1 MSINKNDEFIVN
13 IIDDGINGEGIAK
26 IDNFTVFVKGAIKG
40 EKAKIKII
48 KVLTSHAYGKIL
60 EIIDRSVYRK
70 NPDCDTYNRCGGCCL
85 RHIDYEYTLKI
96 KKNIV
101 ENVLR
106 KQGLDYIKVNDVLGM
121 KKPYYYRNK
130 LQYPLGLDKANNKVM
145 GVFEERSHNVINTEK
160 CMIQNKLIQSIANDI
175 FTFIKSNNISVY
187 NEKSLKGIVRH
198 IIIRVGIKTNEV
210 MCTLVL
216 NEDKIEKEVEEKFV
230 EYITKRYSQI
240 KTIIKNINSRNTN
253 VILGDKNIVLYGNGY
268 IYDDILGYKFKISNM
283 SFYQVNPVQT
293 EVLYLKAIEYA
304 SLKGEETIF
313 DLYCG
318 IGTIGICAS
327 KKSKKLY
334 GIETIKEAIDDARE
348 NAKINNISNAEF
360 FVGDVEKKLPEFIKK
375 NNIKPDVIFIDPP
388 RKGCDKTAIYT
399 ILNIVPK
406 KIVYVSCNPSTLAR
420 DLKMFEEKYDI
431 KEITP
436 VDMFPFTSHVEVCAL
451 LELKN
456 CRPLLNLLAFKIQL
470 CFIKE
475 VDLD

>member
-304 SLKGEETIF
+304 SLKGEETIL

-436 VDMFPFTSHVEVCAL
+436 VDMFPFTSHVECCVL

-456 CRPLLNLLAFKIQL
+456 CRPLLNLLAFKTQ
-470 CFIKE
+470 
-475 VDLD
+475 

>member
-1 MSINKNDEFIVN
+1 MDINKNDEFIVN

-121 KKPYYYRNK
+121 KNPYYYRNK

-175 FTFIKSNNISVY
+175 FNFIKSNNIRVY

-375 NNIKPDVIFIDPP
+375 NNIKPDVVFIDPP

-436 VDMFPFTSHVEVCAL
+436 VDMFPFTSHVECCVL

>member
-216 NEDKIEKEVEEKFV
+216 KEDKIEKEVEEKFV

-240 KTIIKNINSRNTN
+240 KTIIKNINDKNTN

-436 VDMFPFTSHVEVCAL
+436 VDMFPFTSHVECCVL

-456 CRPLLNLLAFKIQL
+456 CRPLLNLLAFKTQ
-470 CFIKE
+470 
-475 VDLD
+475 

>member
-121 KKPYYYRNK
+121 KNPYYYRNK

-240 KTIIKNINSRNTN
+240 KTIIKNINDKNTN

-304 SLKGEETIF
+304 SLKGEETIL

-436 VDMFPFTSHVEVCAL
+436 VDMFPFTSHVECCVL

-456 CRPLLNLLAFKIQL
+456 CRPLLNLLAFKTQ
-470 CFIKE
+470 
-475 VDLD
+475 

>member
-121 KKPYYYRNK
+121 KNPYYYRNK

-436 VDMFPFTSHVEVCAL
+436 VDMFPFTSHVECVVAMTL
-451 LELKN
+451 RETM
-456 CRPLLNLLAFKIQL
+456 
-470 CFIKE
+470 
-475 VDLD
+475 

>member
-121 KKPYYYRNK
+121 KNPYYYRNK

-187 NEKSLKGIVRH
+187 NEKSLKGIIRH

-216 NEDKIEKEVEEKFV
+216 NEDKIEKEVEEKLV

-304 SLKGEETIF
+304 SLKGEETIL

-436 VDMFPFTSHVEVCAL
+436 VDMFPFTSHVECCVL

>member
-121 KKPYYYRNK
+121 KNPYYYRNK

-187 NEKSLKGIVRH
+187 NEKSLKGIIRH

-436 VDMFPFTSHVEVCAL
+436 VDMFPFTSHVECCVL

>member
-216 NEDKIEKEVEEKFV
+216 KEDKIEKEVEEKFV

-240 KTIIKNINSRNTN
+240 KTIIKNINDKNTN

-304 SLKGEETIF
+304 SLKGEETIL

-436 VDMFPFTSHVEVCAL
+436 VDMFPFTSHVECCVL

-456 CRPLLNLLAFKIQL
+456 CRPLLNLLAFKTQ
-470 CFIKE
+470 
-475 VDLD
+475 

>member
-106 KQGLDYIKVNDVLGM
+106 KQGLDYIKLNDVLGM

-187 NEKSLKGIVRH
+187 NEKSLKGIIRH

-240 KTIIKNINSRNTN
+240 KTIIKNINDKNTN

-318 IGTIGICAS
+318 IGTIS
-327 KKSKKLY
+327 LYETKNSKKLY

-436 VDMFPFTSHVEVCAL
+436 VDMFPFTSHVECCVL

-456 CRPLLNLLAFKIQL
+456 CRPLLNLLAFKIQ
-470 CFIKE
+470 
-475 VDLD
+475 

>member
-121 KKPYYYRNK
+121 KNPYYYRNK

-175 FTFIKSNNISVY
+175 FTFIKSDNISVY

-216 NEDKIEKEVEEKFV
+216 NEDKIEKEVEEKLV

-304 SLKGEETIF
+304 SLKGEETIL

-456 CRPLLNLLAFKIQL
+456 CQSS
-470 CFIKE
+470 
-475 VDLD
+475 

>member
-121 KKPYYYRNK
+121 KNPYYYRNK

-175 FTFIKSNNISVY
+175 FTFIKSDNISVY

-216 NEDKIEKEVEEKFV
+216 NEDKIEKEVEEKLV

-436 VDMFPFTSHVEVCAL
+436 VDMFPFTSHVECCVL

-456 CRPLLNLLAFKIQL
+456 CQ
-470 CFIKE
+470 
-475 VDLD
+475 

>member
-187 NEKSLKGIVRH
+187 NEKSLKGIIRH

-436 VDMFPFTSHVEVCAL
+436 VDMFPFTSHVECCVL

-456 CRPLLNLLAFKIQL
+456 CRPLLNLLAFKIQ
-470 CFIKE
+470 
-475 VDLD
+475 

>member
-436 VDMFPFTSHVEVCAL
+436 VDMFPFTSHVECCVL

-456 CRPLLNLLAFKIQL
+456 CRPLLNLLAFKTQ
-470 CFIKE
+470 
-475 VDLD
+475 

>member
-1 MSINKNDEFIVN
+1 MGINKNDEFIVN

-130 LQYPLGLDKANNKVM
+130 LQYPLGLDKTNNKVM

-175 FTFIKSNNISVY
+175 FNFIKSNNISVY

-456 CRPLLNLLAFKIQL
+456 CRPLLNLLAFKIQ
-470 CFIKE
+470 
-475 VDLD
+475 

>member
-175 FTFIKSNNISVY
+175 FNFIKSNNISVY

-240 KTIIKNINSRNTN
+240 KTIIKNINDKNTN

-304 SLKGEETIF
+304 SLKGEETIL

-436 VDMFPFTSHVEVCAL
+436 VDMFPFTSHVECCVL

-456 CRPLLNLLAFKIQL
+456 CRPLLNLLAFKTQ
-470 CFIKE
+470 
-475 VDLD
+475 

>member
-240 KTIIKNINSRNTN
+240 KTIIKNINDKNTN

-436 VDMFPFTSHVEVCAL
+436 VDMFPFTSHVECCVL

>member
-121 KKPYYYRNK
+121 KNPYYYRNK

-240 KTIIKNINSRNTN
+240 KTIIKNINDKNTN

-420 DLKMFEEKYDI
+420 DLKMFE
-431 KEITP
+431 
-436 VDMFPFTSHVEVCAL
+436 
-451 LELKN
+451 
-456 CRPLLNLLAFKIQL
+456 
-470 CFIKE
+470 
-475 VDLD
+475 

>member
-1 MSINKNDEFIVN
+1 MGINKNDEFIVN

-187 NEKSLKGIVRH
+187 NEKSLKGIIRH

-240 KTIIKNINSRNTN
+240 KTIIKNINDKNTN

-327 KKSKKLY
+327 KNSKKLY

-375 NNIKPDVIFIDPP
+375 NNINPDVIFIDPP

-436 VDMFPFTSHVEVCAL
+436 VDMFPFTSHVECCVL

-456 CRPLLNLLAFKIQL
+456 CRPLLNLLAFKTQ
-470 CFIKE
+470 
-475 VDLD
+475 

>member
-240 KTIIKNINSRNTN
+240 KTIIKNINDKNTN

-436 VDMFPFTSHVEVCAL
+436 VDMFPFTSHVECCVL

-456 CRPLLNLLAFKIQL
+456 CQSS
-470 CFIKE
+470 
-475 VDLD
+475 

>member
-436 VDMFPFTSHVEVCAL
+436 VDMFPFTSHVECCVL

-456 CRPLLNLLAFKIQL
+456 YQ
-470 CFIKE
+470 
-475 VDLD
+475 

>member
-106 KQGLDYIKVNDVLGM
+106 KQGLAYIKVNDVLGM

-187 NEKSLKGIVRH
+187 NEKSLKGIIRH

-240 KTIIKNINSRNTN
+240 KTIIKNINNKNTN
-253 VILGDKNIVLYGNGY
+253 VILGDKNIVLYGDGY
-268 IYDDILGYKFKISNM
+268 IYDEILGYKFKISNM
-283 SFYQVNPVQT
+283 SFYQVNPIQT
-293 EVLYLKAIEYA
+293 EVLYSKAIEYA

-327 KKSKKLY
+327 KNVKKLY
-334 GIETIKEAIDDARE
+334 GIETIKEAIDDAKE
-348 NAKINNISNAEF
+348 NAKLNNIKNADF
-360 FVGDVEKKLPEFIKK
+360 FVGDVEKKLPEFIKE
-375 NNIKPDVIFIDPP
+375 NNIKPDVVFIDPP
-388 RKGCDKTAIYT
+388 RKGCEKIAIDT
-399 ILNIVPK
+399 ILNITPK
-406 KIVYVSCNPSTLAR
+406 KVVYVSCNPATLAR
-420 DLKMFEEKYDI
+420 DLKLFEEKYNI
-431 KEITP
+431 KEVTP
-436 VDMFPFTSHVEVCAL
+436 VDMFPFTSHVECVVAMTL
-451 LELKN
+451 RETL
-456 CRPLLNLLAFKIQL
+456 
-470 CFIKE
+470 
-475 VDLD
+475 

>member
-26 IDNFTVFVKGAIKG
+26 IDNFTVFVKAAIKG

-175 FTFIKSNNISVY
+175 FTFIKNNNISVY

-456 CRPLLNLLAFKIQL
+456 YRPLLNLLAFKIQL

>member
-1 MSINKNDEFIVN
+1 MINIKSKSNIKIKEKINIVSINKNDEFIVN

-121 KKPYYYRNK
+121 KNPYYYRNK

-436 VDMFPFTSHVEVCAL
+436 VDMFPFTSHVECVVAMTL
-451 LELKN
+451 RETM
-456 CRPLLNLLAFKIQL
+456 
-470 CFIKE
+470 
-475 VDLD
+475 

>member
-85 RHIDYEYTLKI
+85 RHIDYKYTLKI

-121 KKPYYYRNK
+121 KNPYYYRNK

-175 FTFIKSNNISVY
+175 FTFIKSDNISVY

-216 NEDKIEKEVEEKFV
+216 NEDKIEKEVEEKLV

-436 VDMFPFTSHVEVCAL
+436 VDMFPFTSHVECCVL

-456 CRPLLNLLAFKIQL
+456 CQ
-470 CFIKE
+470 
-475 VDLD
+475 

>member
-175 FTFIKSNNISVY
+175 FNFIKSNNISVY

-436 VDMFPFTSHVEVCAL
+436 VDMFPFTSHVECVAV
-451 LELKN
+451 LEL
-456 CRPLLNLLAFKIQL
+456 I
-470 CFIKE
+470 
-475 VDLD
+475 D

>member
-121 KKPYYYRNK
+121 KNPYYYRNK

-240 KTIIKNINSRNTN
+240 KTIIKNINDKNTN

-436 VDMFPFTSHVEVCAL
+436 VDMFPFTSHVECCVL

-456 CRPLLNLLAFKIQL
+456 YQ
-470 CFIKE
+470 
-475 VDLD
+475 

>member
-187 NEKSLKGIVRH
+187 NEKSLKGIIRH

-240 KTIIKNINSRNTN
+240 KTIIKNINDKNTN

-304 SLKGEETIF
+304 SLKGEETIL

-436 VDMFPFTSHVEVCAL
+436 VDMFPFTSHVECCVL

-456 CRPLLNLLAFKIQL
+456 CRPLLNLLAFKTQ
-470 CFIKE
+470 
-475 VDLD
+475 

>member
-240 KTIIKNINSRNTN
+240 KTIIKNINDKNTN

-436 VDMFPFTSHVEVCAL
+436 VDMFPFTSHVECCVL

-456 CRPLLNLLAFKIQL
+456 CQ
-470 CFIKE
+470 
-475 VDLD
+475 

>member
-121 KKPYYYRNK
+121 KNPYYYRNK

-175 FTFIKSNNISVY
+175 FTFIKSDNISVY

-216 NEDKIEKEVEEKFV
+216 NEDKIEKEVEEKLV

-268 IYDDILGYKFKISNM
+268 IYDDILGYKFKI
-283 SFYQVNPVQT
+283 YKP
-293 EVLYLKAIEYA
+293 
-304 SLKGEETIF
+304 
-313 DLYCG
+313 
-318 IGTIGICAS
+318 
-327 KKSKKLY
+327 
-334 GIETIKEAIDDARE
+334 TIKSATGETLLI
-348 NAKINNISNAEF
+348 AE
-360 FVGDVEKKLPEFIKK
+360 
-375 NNIKPDVIFIDPP
+375 VI
-388 RKGCDKTAIYT
+388 
-399 ILNIVPK
+399 
-406 KIVYVSCNPSTLAR
+406 
-420 DLKMFEEKYDI
+420 
-431 KEITP
+431 
-436 VDMFPFTSHVEVCAL
+436 
-451 LELKN
+451 
-456 CRPLLNLLAFKIQL
+456 
-470 CFIKE
+470 
-475 VDLD
+475 